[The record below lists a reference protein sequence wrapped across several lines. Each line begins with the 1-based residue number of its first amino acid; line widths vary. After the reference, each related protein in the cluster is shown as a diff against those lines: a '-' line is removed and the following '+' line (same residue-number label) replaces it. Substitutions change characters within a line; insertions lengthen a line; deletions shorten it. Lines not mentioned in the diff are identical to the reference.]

1 MCYVYSMMPDM
12 HNRCMGDFR
21 IRNIPEAIHRQ
32 IKAFAALSGKS
43 VNDYILDLLME
54 HVEQKKGKS

>member
-1 MCYVYSMMPDM
+1 MMPDM
-12 HNRCMGDFR
+12 HNRRMGDFR
-21 IRNIPEAIHRQ
+21 IRNIPEPIHRQ

-43 VNDYILDLLME
+43 VNDYILDLLTE

>member
-1 MCYVYSMMPDM
+1 MMPDM

-21 IRNIPEAIHRQ
+21 IRHIPEPIHRQ
-32 IKAFAALSGKS
+32 IKAFAALAGKS
-43 VNDYILDLLME
+43 VNDYILDLLTE